1 MRYCGRDF
9 TAAEIALIRALITV
23 SPPLSR
29 YRLSQEV
36 CERLNWR
43 RADGRLKDMS
53 CRVALLRMQADT
65 LLTLPPPRNAKP
77 IAYCPHPEIERAVL
91 EPAMTPPVDLG
102 RLTVDLVVT
111 KPDSLLWNAYIER
124 HHYLGHRPLPG
135 AQLRYFVRTEGQII
149 AALGFGASAW
159 KTQPRDHY
167 IGWTPEQRRRHLP
180 LVVNNA
186 RFLILPWIRC
196 KNLASRVL
204 ALVTRRLADDWHARY
219 AYRPVL
225 LETFV
230 EKPRFTG
237 TCYKAANW
245 QYLGDTQGRGKLD
258 TLHRRDQPIKS
269 IWAYPACAGLSSIS
283 LQQIRSEI
291 RLFIDIHRR
300 LTRCR

>member
-9 TAAEIALIRALITV
+9 TAAEIDLIRELLAL

-29 YRLSQEV
+29 YRLSRDV

-43 RADGRLKDMS
+43 RADGKLKDMS
-53 CRVALLRMQADT
+53 CRVALLKMQADA

-77 IAYCPHPEIERAVL
+77 VAYRQYPEIERAVRV
-91 EPAMTPPVDLG
+91 PTIIPSVDLG
-102 RLTVDLVVT
+102 TLSVELVIK

-124 HHYLGHRPLPG
+124 HHYLGHQPLPG
-135 AQLRYFVRTEGQII
+135 AQLRYFVR
-149 AALGFGASAW
+149 AAGEIVALLGFGASAW
-159 KTQPRDHY
+159 KTKPRDDS
-167 IGWTPEQRRRHLP
+167 IGWTAEQRRRHLH

-186 RFLILPWIRC
+186 RFLILPWITCR
-196 KNLASRVL
+196 NLASRVL
-204 ALVTRRLADDWHARY
+204 ALISRRLADDWHTRY

-230 EKPRFTG
+230 EKPRFAG

-258 TLHRRDQPIKS
+258 TLHRNAQPIKS
-269 IWAYPACAGLSSIS
+269 IWIYPLV
-283 LQQIRSEI
+283 RD
-291 RLFIDIHRR
+291 FRR
-300 LTRCR
+300 HLCNE